1 MKKFFSIAVL
11 AALVLSGC
19 AKPITEV
26 KAGASPLPTQNLS
39 ARILIDSSM
48 TAQTSQSA
56 LQSDIRQIEQLGM
69 QQHATA
75 QNLQQRLEIAM
86 QNQDQQT
93 LKQLFGEFRSL
104 VEQNNQQLMRLN
116 LHTPE
121 AKTLREKMIDNS
133 NISLQMSAEIL
144 KGDIEHPD
152 MTALAPLKQ
161 QSMQAQQEL
170 MAISQDIAHKLQ
182 PAATSALSTA
192 P

>member
-1 MKKFFSIAVL
+1 MKKFFSIAAL
-11 AALVLSGC
+11 AAFILSGC

-39 ARILIDSSM
+39 AHIMPNSTM
-48 TAQTSQSA
+48 MANTPEGA
-56 LQSDIRQIEQLGM
+56 LQSDITQIQQLGM
-69 QQHATA
+69 QQQATA
-75 QNLQQRLEIAM
+75 QNLQQRLEVAM
-86 QNQDQQT
+86 QNHDQQA

-116 LHTPE
+116 LQTPE

-152 MTALAPLKQ
+152 MTKLAPLKQ

-182 PAATSALSTA
+182 PAASTLSAAS
-192 P
+192 